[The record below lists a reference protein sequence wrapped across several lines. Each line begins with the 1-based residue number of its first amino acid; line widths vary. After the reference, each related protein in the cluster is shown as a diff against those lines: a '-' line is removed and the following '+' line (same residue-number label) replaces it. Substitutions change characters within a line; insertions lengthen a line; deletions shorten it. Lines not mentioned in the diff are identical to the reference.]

1 MIKAIYTGTEF
12 LESAAAGD
20 EVGII
25 LETTSFY
32 TEQGGFVLPTSC
44 LDWLIY
50 RTVLKKLKP
59 MERPAEHCLEIARA
73 LTYLHSIAD
82 PPIIHRN
89 VKSMNII
96 LVLDNNLTTKVSDFG
111 TLVLIRLDQ
120 TVINTE
126 ATG

>member
-1 MIKAIYTGTEF
+1 MPNYHSWQKAGGAIVMDADAT
-12 LESAAAGD
+12 AA
-20 EVGII
+20 
-25 LETTSFY
+25 LWS
-32 TEQGGFVLPTSC
+32 GFVLPTSC

-89 VKSMNII
+89 VKTGHSGAWPEYQITRNLIAKSEVYTFEV
-96 LVLDNNLTTKVSDFG
+96 VLM
-111 TLVLIRLDQ
+111 VLLMGLNSWWE
-120 TVINTE
+120 VY
-126 ATG
+126 G

>member
-1 MIKAIYTGTEF
+1 
-12 LESAAAGD
+12 
-20 EVGII
+20 
-25 LETTSFY
+25 
-32 TEQGGFVLPTSC
+32 
-44 LDWLIY
+44 
-50 RTVLKKLKP
+50 